1 MKILVINGPNIN
13 LLGIREP
20 EVYGKSDYNA
30 LVASLDALSRE
41 LGVAID
47 VWQSNIEGE
56 IVTKIQQARDE
67 YDGIVINPGA
77 YTHYSIALLD
87 ALKAVCLPA
96 VEVHLS
102 NIAGREDFRHTSVIA
117 AGCIGQIS
125 GLGFDSYRLAVEGLV
140 RHIERSSEE

>member
-30 LVASLDALSRE
+30 LVASLDALARE
-41 LGVAID
+41 LDVTID

-102 NIAGREDFRHTSVIA
+102 NIAGREDFRHTSVTA

-140 RHIERSSEE
+140 RYIKRNSEE